1 MHTLSCCTITI
12 AIIFAAGLLAQAQP
26 TKQAKENGALAGRVT
41 TGEGR
46 GAAGIALALMPAD
59 WGPERKPVVRA
70 TTDAD
75 GRYRMTNVPA
85 GRYRLQTLAPA
96 FYAPDARGS
105 GFAGGRAVNL
115 TAGEIIE
122 NEDLQLERGGAITGR
137 VVDADGKPVI
147 GQHVIVSPA
156 EQPERKGFAGY
167 VVNPFAFETDDRGI
181 YRIYGLPGGKY
192 HVSVGQDRD
201 SGIVRI
207 GGFGNKAYTRT
218 FHPGVT
224 DVSQAKPV
232 ELSAGGETTGVDITM
247 AEAPKSFEARGRII
261 DAGTSQP
268 TAKVRYGFGALD
280 GGANRIGSWGSDGS
294 ETNAEGEF
302 IVRNLA
308 PGRYAV
314 FAINEGRSSTYSDA
328 ATFEINDANV
338 SGLVIKVRR
347 GGSISGSVILEGTND
362 PEAAAKLSQLSLSA
376 HVVPSEKTSGVS
388 GPTNSQ
394 AQLGAGGSFTLNGLR
409 PGRVQLV
416 ITGWSPVKGF
426 GITRIERDGVDIADG
441 IEIGAGESVSGVR
454 VHIAYGTSVVRGQIE
469 VRNDGQPASL
479 PAGARLSVFAHRL
492 GVPAGPTWG
501 DNSVEVDARG
511 RFILDG
517 LATGD
522 YEVTLRGWIAGPPG
536 NVPRG
541 QLPTVKQSVTVP
553 GSGET
558 SITFVYDLSAKPEE
572 R

>member
-1 MHTLSCCTITI
+1 MHTLSRCTISI

-26 TKQAKENGALAGRVT
+26 TKETKENGAIAGRVT

-59 WGPERKPVVRA
+59 WGPERKPVARA

-96 FYAPDARGS
+96 FYAPDERGS

-137 VVDADGKPVI
+137 VVDADSKPVI
-147 GQHVIVSPA
+147 GQHVIVSLA
-156 EQPERKGFAGY
+156 EQPERKGFASY
-167 VVNPFAFETDDRGI
+167 VVNPFGFETDDRGI

-207 GGFGNKAYTRT
+207 GGFGNKTYTRT

-224 DVSQAKPV
+224 DISQAKPI

-247 AEAPKSFEARGRII
+247 AEAPKRFEARGRVI
-261 DAGTSQP
+261 DADTSQP
-268 TAKVRYGFGALD
+268 VAKVKYGFGSLRE
-280 GGANRIGSWGSDGS
+280 GANEVGARGWDGS
-294 ETNAEGEF
+294 ETNDAGEF
-302 IVRNLA
+302 VLRNLG
-308 PGRYAV
+308 PGRYAA
-314 FAINEGRSSTYSDA
+314 FAVNEGQSSTYSDA
-328 ATFEINDANV
+328 APFEINDVSV
-338 SGLVIKVRR
+338 SGLVIKMRR
-347 GGSISGSVILEGTND
+347 GGSVSGSVILEGTND
-362 PEAAAKLSQLSLSA
+362 PEAAAKLSQLSLRA
-376 HVVPSEKTSGVS
+376 YVVPAEKTSGVS
-388 GPTNSQ
+388 NPANSQ
-394 AQLGAGGSFTLNGLR
+394 AQLGANGSFTLTGLR
-409 PGRVQLV
+409 PGKVQLFLSGLPPLRNFV
-416 ITGWSPVKGF
+416 IM
-426 GITRIERDGVDIADG
+426 RIERDGVNIADG
-441 IEIGAGESVSGVR
+441 IEISAGESIGGVR

-479 PAGARLSVFAHRL
+479 PAGARLRVFARRL
-492 GVPAGPTWG
+492 GVPARPTWG

-517 LATGD
+517 LAAGD
-522 YEVTLRGWIAGPPG
+522 YEATVIGWSAIQTGTPPA
-536 NVPRG
+536 R
-541 QLPTVKQSVTVP
+541 LPTVKQSVTVP

-558 SITFVYDLSAKPEE
+558 LITFVYDLSAKPEE